1 MLGLMMDMPL
11 QLSRLIDYAGEHHGS
26 TQVVARRTDGSVER
40 DDWAGMRSRAKRL
53 AAGLQQLGLTADMP
67 VASLTW
73 NTLDHV
79 ELFYAVLGLGIP
91 LHTLNPRL
99 SINDLGYMID
109 RVADRVCFFD
119 RDTLPIASAIAR
131 ETRTI
136 ERWVLL
142 DGGEAL
148 AGDADLPGLLDKAD
162 LLATDDGFAW
172 PEIDERSAATIC
184 FTSGTTGRPKGVVY
198 SHRSLTLGAMNMSMA
213 DMYANERNGELV
225 VVMPNA
231 PIFHANGWLMPFTA
245 PMNGHKLVLP
255 GRDFSAPSIVELM
268 AAEGVTIAAG
278 VPTLWN
284 DLINEMERSSV
295 QIPSLRTALVAGTTL
310 PPSLFDA
317 LDRRGISV
325 RQTWGMTEV
334 PGATRASLSPGSAEL
349 SEVDRKTLERDRQGR
364 VAFHADLRIV
374 DEQGAKL
381 PHDGQAAGSLQVRG
395 PLVAARYLG
404 EPAEA
409 TVEWLDTGDI
419 ARIHPD
425 GSLEIVDRAKDVIKS
440 GGEWISSPQLEAAA
454 TSHPAVDLAA
464 AIAVPHPRWQER
476 PMLLCTLK
484 PGASAT
490 ADELREHMGK
500 SLARWWLPEEIR
512 FIDHMPTTPTGKISK
527 LTLREKYAKA

>member
-1 MLGLMMDMPL
+1 
-11 QLSRLIDYAGEHHGS
+11 
-26 TQVVARRTDGSVER
+26 
-40 DDWAGMRSRAKRL
+40 
-53 AAGLQQLGLTADMP
+53 
-67 VASLTW
+67 
-73 NTLDHV
+73 
-79 ELFYAVLGLGIP
+79 
-91 LHTLNPRL
+91 
-99 SINDLGYMID
+99 
-109 RVADRVCFFD
+109 
-119 RDTLPIASAIAR
+119 
-131 ETRTI
+131 
-136 ERWVLL
+136 
-142 DGGEAL
+142 
-148 AGDADLPGLLDKAD
+148 
-162 LLATDDGFAW
+162 
-172 PEIDERSAATIC
+172 
-184 FTSGTTGRPKGVVY
+184 
-198 SHRSLTLGAMNMSMA
+198 
-213 DMYANERNGELV
+213 
-225 VVMPNA
+225 
-231 PIFHANGWLMPFTA
+231 
-245 PMNGHKLVLP
+245 
-255 GRDFSAPSIVELM
+255 
-268 AAEGVTIAAG
+268 
-278 VPTLWN
+278 
-284 DLINEMERSSV
+284 
-295 QIPSLRTALVAGTTL
+295 
-310 PPSLFDA
+310 
-317 LDRRGISV
+317 
-325 RQTWGMTEV
+325 
-334 PGATRASLSPGSAEL
+334 
-349 SEVDRKTLERDRQGR
+349 VDRKTLERDRQGR

-500 SLARWWLPEEIR
+500 SLASWWLPEEIR